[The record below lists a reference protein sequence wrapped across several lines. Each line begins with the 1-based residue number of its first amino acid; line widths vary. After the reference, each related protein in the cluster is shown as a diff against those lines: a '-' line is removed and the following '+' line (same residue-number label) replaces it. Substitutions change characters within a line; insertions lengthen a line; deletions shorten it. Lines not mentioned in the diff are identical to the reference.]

1 MHEVGDWMLGWWLAI
16 VIAWIT
22 PFFFLYLA
30 LRDSSPSRQTS
41 ARELLDQAY
50 AQGKL
55 SRDEYLRKREDLAN

>member
-1 MHEVGDWMLGWWLAI
+1 MHEVGDWMLGWWLVI
-16 VIAWIT
+16 VIAWVT

-30 LRDSSPSRQTS
+30 LTNSGASRQTS